1 MAVIMMIVM
10 IAMMFMAVILMT
22 LKVTLQSMSS
32 KGILGLS
39 GLTNGGKIKVVYLE
53 LIQGVT
59 NIFGYANILQGD
71 FFTDTPLK
79 R

>member
-1 MAVIMMIVM
+1 MMMIFMAVIMMIVM

-39 GLTNGGKIKVVYLE
+39 GLSDGAKIKVGGFKMIHHL
-53 LIQGVT
+53 T
-59 NIFGYANILQGD
+59 
-71 FFTDTPLK
+71 
-79 R
+79 